1 MKTETEKIT
10 VPRFIN
16 IFKKFSPSEKI
27 RIAEQ
32 IDQETFTGRWELL
45 DAELPDVEMSDEEI
59 MDEVRAVRSR
69 PAQLRRPSP
78 VDLFM
83 ISVPQYWQ
91 AVFCDRSQVERN
103 KFRDQ

>member
-32 IDQETFTGRWELL
+32 IDQQTFAERWKLL
-45 DAELPDVEMSDEEI
+45 DMELPDLEMSDEEI
-59 MDEVRAVRSR
+59 MSEVRAVR
-69 PAQLRRPSP
+69 
-78 VDLFM
+78 
-83 ISVPQYWQ
+83 YGKK
-91 AVFCDRSQVERN
+91 AVR
-103 KFRDQ
+103 